1 MLEVEDAQE
10 AVSSGL
16 VSACVMTAADIA
28 WVPAAQL
35 GLSAK
40 LTQFMARHATDV
52 IFVSSRDFVSNPVNS
67 NTKETDE
74 VNTTEPKDTDQEPS
88 CHHKWLCTGFDS
100 HSGTNF
106 YVCRHCRA
114 ECEIYE

>member
-1 MLEVEDAQE
+1 
-10 AVSSGL
+10 
-16 VSACVMTAADIA
+16 
-28 WVPAAQL
+28 
-35 GLSAK
+35 
-40 LTQFMARHATDV
+40 MARHATDV
-52 IFVSSRDFVSNPVNS
+52 IFVSSSDFVSNPVNG

-74 VNTTEPKDTDQEPS
+74 VNTTEPKVEDAEDTDQEPS

-114 ECEIYE
+114 ECEM